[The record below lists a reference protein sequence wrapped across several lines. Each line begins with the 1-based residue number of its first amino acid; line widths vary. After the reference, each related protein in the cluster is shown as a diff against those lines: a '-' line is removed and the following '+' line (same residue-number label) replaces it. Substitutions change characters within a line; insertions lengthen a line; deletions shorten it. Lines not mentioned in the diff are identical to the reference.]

1 MISNTTVSVSS
12 SGKNGSIRTSL
23 SYLYDKNQYP
33 NSRKNK
39 FWYNIGGELKLGNKA
54 SVEGS
59 MNFTQESAPNT
70 AGYGYGTGYMYNI
83 LLWTGPEYDLR
94 DYKDYWLVPNEKQN
108 WHYTDWYD
116 NPYFEDYEKIKSD
129 K

>member
-83 LLWTGPEYDLR
+83 LLL
-94 DYKDYWLVPNEKQN
+94 
-108 WHYTDWYD
+108 DW
-116 NPYFEDYEKIKSD
+116 SGV
-129 K
+129 

>member
-23 SYLYDKNQYP
+23 SYLYEKNQYP

-83 LLWTGPEYDLR
+83 LLWTGRSMICGITRIIGLSQMKSKIGIIRIGMIILILR
-94 DYKDYWLVPNEKQN
+94 LMRRL
-108 WHYTDWYD
+108 
-116 NPYFEDYEKIKSD
+116 SR
-129 K
+129 